1 MSSSKSSSKSVK
13 FKAPQ
18 TKLELEIASK
28 AVTNKGFKKL
38 NVKNASSLDTG
49 QKLIKKKKKAV
60 KKKRSQSIPMTSTSV
75 PIIQIN
81 GLEALSASASLDNL
95 KIQPDEAHQTE
106 KSSVQY
112 K

>member
-13 FKAPQ
+13 FKASQ
-18 TKLELEIASK
+18 TKLELELASK
-28 AVTNKGFKKL
+28 AVNKGFKKL
-38 NVKNASSLDTG
+38 NVKNTSSLDTG